1 MRSLFLLS
9 LGETSLFKA
18 SFTAP
23 EYNLFLGRNIEKNTN
38 FYRWTL
44 YFDKSPTDPRRGNRL
59 AEMIEKVL
67 ERSVGKTVLIK
78 VRGGRTLRGI
88 LEGFDQHV
96 NLYMSDAEEVSD
108 MENVRSIGAIV
119 LRGDNVIM
127 ISPPPE

>member
-1 MRSLFLLS
+1 
-9 LGETSLFKA
+9 
-18 SFTAP
+18 
-23 EYNLFLGRNIEKNTN
+23 
-38 FYRWTL
+38 
-44 YFDKSPTDPRRGNRL
+44 L

-88 LEGFDQHV
+88 LEGFDQHG
-96 NLYMSDAEEVSD
+96 NMYMSGAEEVSD
-108 MENVRSIGAIV
+108 SENVRSIGNIV